1 MVTGS
6 SAITCD
12 LSRNPFSGLGSM
24 VTRKSGASTGAED
37 VAYCVPARVAV
48 ILRPM
53 AKPSAT
59 PSQVRC
65 SLLLR
70 EEIALLD
77 IRHEAAFATGHPLFA
92 ANMAADRIALEA
104 ELRLPRKDVP
114 IVVYDAG
121 EGVAPLAA
129 ARLQAL
135 GYSNVRQLDGGLE
148 AWQAAGYEL
157 FQDVN
162 SYAKAFGELVE
173 SRRHTPSLPAEE
185 VAKLI
190 ERDANIAIL
199 DVRRFDEYATMNIP
213 GSVSVPGAE
222 LVLRAGR
229 AAPDPDT
236 TIIVNCAGRTRSII
250 GTQSLINAGVTNRV
264 VALRNGT
271 IGWTLASQELERGAA
286 RRGEIGPFEGAADKA
301 RDVAYR
307 AGVRHLNPQE
317 ALALARDGNRTL
329 YRFDVRDSEEYA
341 AGHLK
346 GFRHYP
352 GGQLVQEI
360 DMAAPVRGAR
370 ILLTD
375 DRGVRA
381 DMTASWLAQMGFEAY
396 VLEDGYDAAL
406 EVGPP
411 QVLSKPD
418 PSHRY
423 RRPYEGTDVSASA
436 MQAYLDWEY
445 GLVEQLRRD
454 GTHGFFVI

>member
-1 MVTGS
+1 MMTLPT
-6 SAITCD
+6 I
-12 LSRNPFSGLGSM
+12 
-24 VTRKSGASTGAED
+24 
-37 VAYCVPARVAV
+37 
-48 ILRPM
+48 
-53 AKPSAT
+53 T
-59 PSQVRC
+59 PSQVR
-65 SLLLR
+65 SMLLLR

-77 IRHEAAFATGHPLFA
+77 LRHEAAFASGHPLFA
-92 ANMAADRIALEA
+92 ANMAAGRIALEA
-104 ELRLPRKDVP
+104 ETRLPRKDVP

-121 EGVAPLAA
+121 EGLVAQAA
-129 ARLQAL
+129 ERFKAL
-135 GYSNVRQLDGGLE
+135 GYTNIRQLDGGLP
-148 AWQAAGYEL
+148 AWQAAGYEI

-173 SRRHTPSLPAEE
+173 SRRHTPSLTANE
-185 VAKLI
+185 VAALI
-190 ERDANIAIL
+190 ASKANVAIL

-229 AAPDPDT
+229 AAPDPAT

-250 GTQSLINAGVTNRV
+250 GTQSLINAGVANKV

-271 IGWTLASQELERGAA
+271 IGWTLAKQDLEHGAN
-286 RRGEIGPFEGAADKA
+286 RRGEVGPFEGAEANA
-301 RDVAYR
+301 RDVAYH
-307 AGVRHLNPQE
+307 AGVRRLSPEE
-317 ALALARDGNRTL
+317 ALALTEQAHRTL
-329 YRFDVRDSEEYA
+329 YRFDVRSAEEYTS
-341 AGHLK
+341 GHIA

-375 DRGVRA
+375 NRGVRA
-381 DMTASWLAQMGFEAY
+381 DMTASWLAQMGWETY
-396 VLEDGYDAAL
+396 VLEGGYDGAL

-411 QVLSKPD
+411 QVLPKPD

-423 RRPYEGTDVSASA
+423 RRPYEGTDIDTGA

-445 GLVEQLRRD
+445 GLVEQLKRD
-454 GTHGFFVI
+454 ATHGFFVI

>member
-1 MVTGS
+1 ML
-6 SAITCD
+6 
-12 LSRNPFSGLGSM
+12 LS
-24 VTRKSGASTGAED
+24 
-37 VAYCVPARVAV
+37 
-48 ILRPM
+48 
-53 AKPSAT
+53 
-59 PSQVRC
+59 
-65 SLLLR
+65 R

-77 IRHEAAFATGHPLFA
+77 VRHEAVFASGHPLFA
-92 ANMAADRIALEA
+92 ANMAAGRIALEA
-104 ELRLPRKDVP
+104 GARLPRKDVP
-114 IVVYDAG
+114 IVLYDAG
-121 EGVAPLAA
+121 EGLVAQAA
-129 ARLQAL
+129 DRFKAL
-135 GYSNVRQLDGGLE
+135 GYTGVRQLEGGLE
-148 AWQAAGYEL
+148 AWRAAGYEL

-173 SRRHTPSLPAEE
+173 SRRHTPSLPADE
-185 VAKLI
+185 VAALI
-190 ERDANIAIL
+190 ASKANVAIL

-229 AAPDPDT
+229 VAPDPQT

-250 GTQSLINAGVTNRV
+250 GTQSLINAGVANRV

-271 IGWTLASQELERGAA
+271 IGWTLAKQQLEHGAD
-286 RRGEIGPFEGAADKA
+286 RRGGIGLFEGAQVRA
-301 RDVAYR
+301 REVAYR
-307 AGVRHLNPQE
+307 AGVKHVGPEE
-317 ALALARDGNRTL
+317 AAALQAQSRRTL
-329 YRFDVRDSEEYA
+329 YRFDVRDADEYA
-341 AGHLK
+341 AGHIA

-381 DMTASWLAQMGFEAY
+381 DMTASWLAQMGWEVY
-396 VLEDGYDAAL
+396 VLEGGYDRAL

-411 QVLSKPD
+411 EVVPRPD

-423 RRPYEGTDVSASA
+423 RRPYEGTDVDAGA

-454 GTHGFFVI
+454 GTHGFSVI

>member
-1 MVTGS
+1 MTPPTV
-6 SAITCD
+6 
-12 LSRNPFSGLGSM
+12 
-24 VTRKSGASTGAED
+24 
-37 VAYCVPARVAV
+37 
-48 ILRPM
+48 
-53 AKPSAT
+53 T
-59 PSQVRC
+59 PSHVRTA
-65 SLLLR
+65 LLLR

-77 IRHEAAFATGHPLFA
+77 VRHEAAFATGHPLFA
-92 ANMAADRIALEA
+92 ANMAAERILLEA
-104 ELRLPRKDVP
+104 EARLPRKDVP
-114 IVVYDAG
+114 IVLYDTG
-121 EGVAPLAA
+121 EGVVAVGAERLA
-129 ARLQAL
+129 AL
-135 GYSNVRQLDGGLE
+135 GYTDVRRLDGGLLSWRE
-148 AWQAAGYEL
+148 AGYEL

-173 SRRHTPSLPAEE
+173 SRRHTPSLPADE
-185 VAKLI
+185 VASLI
-190 ERDANIAIL
+190 ANKANIAIL
-199 DVRRFDEYATMNIP
+199 DVRRFDEYTTMNIP

-229 AAPDPDT
+229 VAPDPGT

-250 GTQSLINAGVTNRV
+250 GTQSLINAGVANKA

-271 IGWTLASQELERGAA
+271 IGWTLANRNLEHGAN
-286 RRGEIGPFEGAADKA
+286 RRGGVGLSEGAKAKA

-307 AGVRHLNPQE
+307 AGVRHVGAEE
-317 ALALARDGNRTL
+317 AAALQVQSGRTL
-329 YRFDVRDSEEYA
+329 YRFDVRDAEEFA
-341 AGHLK
+341 AGHIA

-375 DRGVRA
+375 NMGVRA
-381 DMTASWLAQMGFEAY
+381 DMTASWLAQMGFETC
-396 VLEDGYDAAL
+396 VLDGGYDGAL
-406 EVGPP
+406 ETGPTTK
-411 QVLSKPD
+411 VLPKPD

-423 RRPYEGTDVSASA
+423 RRPYEGTDVDPRA